1 MTYAPIAR
9 ILIRYGVGIVL
20 GIDAASIMAGDPD
33 LVSAVAVVVSV
44 ITEAVYA
51 YAKKKGWAT

>member
-9 ILIRYGVGIVL
+9 IVIRYGVGIVL
-20 GIDAASIMAGDPD
+20 GADAADIVAGDPD
-33 LVSAVAVVVSV
+33 LISVVATAIGV